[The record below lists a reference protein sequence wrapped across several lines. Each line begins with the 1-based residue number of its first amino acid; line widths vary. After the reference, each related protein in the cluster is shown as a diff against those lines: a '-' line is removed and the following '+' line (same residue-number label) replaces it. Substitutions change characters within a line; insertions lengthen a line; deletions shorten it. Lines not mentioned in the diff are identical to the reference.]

1 MLNENIKIIRQAKGI
16 SQEELAIKLNVVR
29 QTLSKWER
37 GLSVPD
43 ADMLV
48 ALAEALDTPVSTLLG
63 ETVAEPTADDLRAL
77 SEKLE
82 VLNLQFARKAA
93 VRRRAV
99 QVLLALLCVGAIA
112 VFAAMAVWGSPYLN
126 WDYADPEEAVAGT
139 MLHGFE
145 WLAIRLA
152 PIVLVASLV
161 GLAFACRRV

>member
-1 MLNENIKIIRQAKGI
+1 MLNENIKAIRRAKGI

-43 ADMLV
+43 SDMLM
-48 ALAEALDTPVSTLLG
+48 ALSEALDTPVSTLLG
-63 ETVAEPTADDLRAL
+63 ETVTEPTADDLRAL

-93 VRRRAV
+93 ARRRAL
-99 QVLLALLCVGAIA
+99 QVLLALLCVGALA
-112 VFAAMAVWGSPYLN
+112 VLAAMAVWGSPYLN
-126 WDYADPEEAVAGT
+126 WDYANPEEAVAGT

-145 WLAIRLA
+145 WLAVRLA
-152 PIVLVASLV
+152 PIVLLASLV
-161 GLAFACRRV
+161 GLVFACRRV